1 MDLPPNS
8 NEGQICSKFA
18 NECMKLPS
26 KATLPIASFSK
37 QQYPARERMTSLS
50 LYLSG
55 NKIIVCCHS
64 NSIVYCVPI
73 TGVSWLLMAGL
84 LAIVACAAIRGTR
97 VVEVE
102 ERMPEP
108 PRRSTRSTRG
118 RNPRLCNC
126 C

>member
-64 NSIVYCVPI
+64 NSIVYCV
-73 TGVSWLLMAGL
+73 L
-84 LAIVACAAIRGTR
+84 
-97 VVEVE
+97 
-102 ERMPEP
+102 
-108 PRRSTRSTRG
+108 
-118 RNPRLCNC
+118 
-126 C
+126 